1 MSERL
6 IISSPCIVGGYFG
19 DNLGQLVLAGIG
31 VSKMIYLRSARRF
44 DPSDKTGQNSE
55 KSPQCD
61 IFWLSS
67 PIIWRSECFDPFDI
81 GSSAYAREALCFNK
95 FTRYCVQHHH
105 PWCDIT
111 MMVGTSFRP
120 SILVAKR
127 TAPISSHDRKLI
139 IKRLPAQ

>member
-31 VSKMIYLRSARRF
+31 VSKMVYLRSARRF

-55 KSPQCD
+55 KSPQCG

-67 PIIWRSECFDPFDI
+67 GYLLPLF
-81 GSSAYAREALCFNK
+81 GALSA
-95 FTRYCVQHHH
+95 
-105 PWCDIT
+105 
-111 MMVGTSFRP
+111 
-120 SILVAKR
+120 
-127 TAPISSHDRKLI
+127 LI
-139 IKRLPAQ
+139 RLT